1 MDLKK
6 MESYDWP
13 AVKEIYLQGIATG
26 LATFQ
31 TTAPSWEEWD
41 QSHLKHSRFI
51 AQINNQ
57 AVGWAALS
65 SVSSRCVYAGV
76 AEVSIYV
83 HEAYRGRRVGAFL
96 MEALVT
102 SSEKQGLWTLQA
114 GVFPENNASIRLHE
128 KFGFRQMGVRE
139 KIGKQGDIWR
149 DTVILERRSKTV
161 GID

>member
-65 SVSSRCVYAGV
+65 SVSSRCVYAG
-76 AEVSIYV
+76 VSIYV

>member
-1 MDLKK
+1 MELKK

-31 TTAPSWEEWD
+31 TNVPSWEEWD

-65 SVSSRCVYAGV
+65 PVSSRCVYAGV
-76 AEVSIYV
+76 AEVSVYI
-83 HEAYRGRRVGAFL
+83 HEAYRGRKVGAFL
-96 MEALVT
+96 LEALVT
-102 SSEKQGLWTLQA
+102 SSEEQGLWTLQA
-114 GVFPENNASIRLHE
+114 GVFPENKASIRLHE

>member
-1 MDLKK
+1 MELKK

-26 LATFQ
+26 QATFQ
-31 TTAPSWEEWD
+31 TNAPSWDEWD
-41 QSHLKHSRFI
+41 QSHLKHSRFV

-57 AVGWAALS
+57 IVGWTALS

-76 AEVSIYV
+76 AEVSIYIS
-83 HEAYRGRRVGAFL
+83 EEYRGLKVGTFL
-96 MEALVT
+96 MEALVK
-102 SSEKQGLWTLQA
+102 SSEEQGLWTLQA
-114 GVFPENNASIRLHE
+114 GIFPENKASIRLHE
-128 KFGFRQMGVRE
+128 KFGFRQMGIRE
-139 KIGKQGDIWR
+139 KIGKHGNIWR